1 MAALAAG
8 NRVMVNFSEFHPKTG
23 EILAKI
29 FADRFPEDEVAVIH
43 GDLETAQSF
52 SELHFD
58 HLFFTG
64 SPKVGSVVSQ
74 ADARNLVSVPL
85 EIGGKNPGVVAR
97 GGIGR
102 GSGR

>member
-1 MAALAAG
+1 MAPTEIEGGYIQQKPKGVVGILGAWNFPITLAFEPAMAALAAG

-58 HLFFTG
+58 H
-64 SPKVGSVVSQ
+64 Q
-74 ADARNLVSVPL
+74 Y
-85 EIGGKNPGVVAR
+85 
-97 GGIGR
+97 GR
-102 GSGR
+102 A